1 VLILRKLYEGEQII
15 RYEYLPQDDIKNGKG
30 EIVVNKL
37 SSEVKEYSLS
47 KIEINKNILT
57 YRNKSFLAILDFI
70 EEDKFPV
77 KYFYT
82 LF

>member
-1 VLILRKLYEGEQII
+1 MFILRKLYEGEQII

>member
-1 VLILRKLYEGEQII
+1 MLILRKLYEDEQII

-70 EEDKFPV
+70 EGDKFPV
-77 KYFYT
+77 KYLYAWY
-82 LF
+82 

>member
-1 VLILRKLYEGEQII
+1 MLILRKLYEGEQII

>member
-1 VLILRKLYEGEQII
+1 MLILRKLYEDEQII
-15 RYEYLPQDDIKNGKG
+15 RYEYVPQDDIKNGKG

-47 KIEINKNILT
+47 KLEIKKNILT

-70 EEDKFPV
+70 EENKFPI
-77 KYFYT
+77 KYLYAWY
-82 LF
+82 

>member
-1 VLILRKLYEGEQII
+1 MLILRKLNEDEQII
-15 RYEYLPQDDIKNGKG
+15 RYEYVPQGDIKNGKG

-47 KIEINKNILT
+47 KLEINKNILT

-70 EEDKFPV
+70 EEGKFPI
-77 KYFYT
+77 KYLYAWY
-82 LF
+82 